1 MIPQRNMPSPFR
13 VIRTDYA
20 AMLALLFPVVIWG
33 MYVATAFFG
42 FFPGLRGREPLTAS
56 DAPFFLYFSVIVTL
70 LGIPLL
76 IWRIHVIRAIFI
88 RGIEVPGKIMSAH
101 FPGSR
106 GRLEYAYIFRGQT
119 YRSGHA
125 FQKTK
130 QIRGLQPGDDV
141 TLVVDPNNP
150 GKALIRDIC
159 V

>member
-1 MIPQRNMPSPFR
+1 MSPQSPVPSIFR
-13 VIRTDYA
+13 IIRTDYA
-20 AMLALLFPVVIWG
+20 ALLAVLFPLVIWG

-42 FFPGLRGREPLTAS
+42 FFTGLRGREPLTAS
-56 DAPFFLYFSVIVTL
+56 DAPFFLYFSLIVTL

-101 FPGSR
+101 FSGSR

-125 FQKTK
+125 VQKTK
-130 QIRGLQPGDDV
+130 QVRGLQPGYDV

-150 GKALIRDIC
+150 GRALIRDIYF
-159 V
+159 